1 MPGLVQPRAGY
12 PRQSFV
18 IALFGSLNQFN
29 ETMASELE
37 ASPVAVGRR
46 FLAER
51 AGWSASTPA
60 DAPSAALS
68 GSARLRKGEL
78 YHGKIAPFLDV
89 FCRLGRRHLASCYFL
104 VLGCRATMRRTR
116 F

>member
-18 IALFGSLNQFN
+18 AVIALFGSLNQFN
-29 ETMASELE
+29 DTIASELE

-60 DAPSAALS
+60 DAPSAVPS

-78 YHGKIAPFLDV
+78 S
-89 FCRLGRRHLASCYFL
+89 R
-104 VLGCRATMRRTR
+104 
-116 F
+116 